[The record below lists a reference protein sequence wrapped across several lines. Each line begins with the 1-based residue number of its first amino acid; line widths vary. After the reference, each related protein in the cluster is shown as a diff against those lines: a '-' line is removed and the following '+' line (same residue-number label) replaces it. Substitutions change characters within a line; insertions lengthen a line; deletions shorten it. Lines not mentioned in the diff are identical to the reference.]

1 MGKLIG
7 CAIALFVVYGIP
19 YLMDGKNRKECERRN
34 ADEFMK
40 KGFSDDYKEKMD
52 RWSKGV

>member
-19 YLMDGKNRKECERRN
+19 YLMDGKTGKNAKEEMQMN
-34 ADEFMK
+34 L
-40 KGFSDDYKEKMD
+40 
-52 RWSKGV
+52 